1 MTSPTYKM
9 KLDLNVLNHLGL
21 NLYSNVAAVL
31 SEAVANAWDADAT
44 EVKVDI
50 AGSLDMIQIADNGR
64 GMTIVD
70 ANDRF
75 LNVGYSK
82 RRVEGAKSPNG
93 RSLMGRKGIG
103 KLSMFSVARSVLVAS
118 TKNAELHGFV
128 MSVPALEEAIKV
140 GGEYHPVAL
149 ASDELP
155 AVTAGTYIRLK
166 DLRRRATNQTVS
178 ALRKRI
184 ARRFSV
190 FSDQFKVFV
199 NEVPVSIG
207 DRDDLTKAQFL
218 WEFGSSG
225 PDANASRHVIRRASL
240 PNFVDVDGRSYELK
254 GWIGSARLPKDLENA
269 ESGNLNSIV
278 VLAHGRLIQ
287 ENILDRLNIGGLFTK
302 YLTGQIEADF
312 LDLDDQED
320 IATSD
325 RQRIIEDDPRYI
337 GLLAFVRTS
346 LNLVERQWADWRA
359 ELGTKE
365 VVELYPRIAGWLAGL
380 PSVSR
385 SHAKR
390 VIGAIQALPIENED
404 ERRQL
409 LRHGV
414 MSFERLRLN
423 ESTERLANA
432 IETQAV
438 DLLPLIGEQDQ
449 LEASLYLDIVR
460 SRLTVINRFMKLVDG
475 DEKEKVLQEFLFDHL
490 WLLDPAWERAAGS
503 ERMEQ
508 RVNKEFAEIDA
519 DLTDEERA
527 GRIDI
532 KYRTTA
538 GKHVIIELKRYS
550 VVPSVF
556 DLGKQGS
563 RYLAATRKLLAEA
576 GRHHEQVEIVFVIGG
591 KTRENDPS
599 RDSDVV
605 AALPGRL
612 RTYEEL
618 IQGAIAG
625 YAEFVEE
632 RAKVDAIEKLF
643 EPLDEIREATQPQLG
658 VESDR

>member
-1 MTSPTYKM
+1 MNAPIYKM

-31 SEAVANAWDADAT
+31 SEAVANSWDADAT
-44 EVKVDI
+44 EVWVNI
-50 AGSLDMIQIADNGR
+50 AGNSDMIEISDNGC
-64 GMTIVD
+64 GMTIGD

-82 RRVEGAKSPNG
+82 RKVEGAKSPSG

-103 KLSMFSVARSVLVAS
+103 KLSMFSVARNVLVAS
-118 TKNAELHGFV
+118 RKNAESHGFQ
-128 MSVPALEEAIKV
+128 MSVPALEAAIKE
-140 GGEYHPVAL
+140 GGEYYPVAL
-149 ASDELP
+149 NKNELP
-155 AVTAGTYIRLK
+155 KVDSGTYIRLS
-166 DLRRRATNQTVS
+166 DLRRRATNQTVN

-190 FSDQFKVFV
+190 FSDQFKVIV
-199 NEVPVSIG
+199 NEVQVSVA
-207 DRDDLTKAQFL
+207 DRDDLAKTQFL
-218 WEFGSSG
+218 WDLGSSG
-225 PDANASRHVIRRASL
+225 PAASASTHIIRRSSL
-240 PNFVDVDGRSYELK
+240 PTVVDVDGRGYEVS
-254 GWIGSARLPKDLENA
+254 GWIGSARLPRDLETVD
-269 ESGNLNSIV
+269 SGNLNSIV

-287 ENILDRLNIGGLFTK
+287 ENILDRVNMGGLFTK

-312 LDLDDQED
+312 LDMDDHDD

-337 GLLAFVRTS
+337 ALLAFVRSS
-346 LNLVERQWADWRA
+346 LNLIERQWADWRA
-359 ELGTKE
+359 EIGTKE
-365 VVELYPRIAGWLAGL
+365 VVELYPRIAGWLESL
-380 PSVSR
+380 PPVSR
-385 SHAKR
+385 VHAKR
-390 VIGAIQALPIENED
+390 VIGAIQALSIENED
-404 ERRQL
+404 ERKQL

-423 ESTERLANA
+423 ESTEKLANA
-432 IETQAV
+432 LESQAV

-460 SRLTVINRFMKLVDG
+460 SRLTVINRFMDLVDG

-508 RVNKEFAEIDA
+508 RVNREFAEIDA
-519 DLTDEERA
+519 DLTDEEKA

-591 KTRENDPS
+591 KTRENDPN
-599 RDSDVV
+599 RDSDVI
-605 AALPGRL
+605 AALPGRI

-618 IQGAIAG
+618 IQGAVAG
-625 YAEFVEE
+625 YAEFVEQ
-632 RAKVDAIEKLF
+632 RAKVDAIELLF
-643 EPLDEIREATQPQLG
+643 EPVASARETEPPEKEMELEG
-658 VESDR
+658 